1 MLWNPSDPAYG
12 RATSPFM
19 GGKVANAFQKPLL
32 LPRLRQGEVAPL
44 KAGSEG
50 FHRVDS
56 EQ

>member
-32 LPRLRQGEVAPL
+32 KGEVAPL

-56 EQ
+56 EL